1 MAQQI
6 SDQEQLRA
14 EELRQQ
20 LHHHN
25 HQYYVKD
32 NPEVLDSEYDALFRE
47 LQQLEQRH
55 PQLQTPDSPTLR
67 VGGEVLDGFQSVD
80 HLLPMASL
88 DNAFD
93 AGEME
98 DFEQRIV
105 ARLEVGTVEYI
116 AEPKLDGVALNL
128 LYEEG
133 VLVRGATR
141 GNGQQGEDVTV
152 NVRTIASIPL
162 KLHGR
167 DIPQRLEVRG
177 EVFISKADFERLNQ
191 RQIVKGEKP
200 FANPRNAAAG
210 SLRQLDSSIT
220 AQRPLSFISYGVGD
234 VEGGIEVEQYQQR
247 MQQLAQWGVPISS
260 ELTKLQGIKACQA
273 LIQHYLEQRSSL
285 PYEIDGIVFK
295 VNSYHYQQ
303 LLGQTARAPRWAIA
317 WKFPAQEATTT
328 LIAIELQVGRSG
340 AMTPV
345 ARLKPVEVGGV
356 TVSNATLHNA
366 DEVSRKDIREG
377 DQVIVRRAG
386 DVIPEVV
393 RSVGDRRS
401 VDSKPWVMAQQCPV
415 CGSET
420 VQDDGKSVV
429 RCSGG
434 LFCPA
439 QRKQA
444 VWHFASRKGL
454 DIEGLGGKLIEQL
467 VDQQMVSTPADL
479 FHLELEPLSKLQRM
493 GEKSAENLLQALQK
507 GRQTTLSRFLYGL
520 GIPEVG
526 EATAQAL
533 SDHFGTLNG
542 VMESTAEQLLG
553 VEDVGPIVAENIITF
568 FAQPHNCEVI
578 DQLLLAGLE
587 WPDVEPV
594 SSLEQALSG
603 QRYVIT
609 GTLNEMTRS
618 EAKQRLQTL
627 GAKVVGSV
635 SRKTTA
641 LICGADPGS
650 KREKALSIGV
660 PILDENELKQLLN
673 GYQ

>member
-32 NPEVLDSEYDALFRE
+32 NPEVLDSEYDALFHE

-328 LIAIELQVGRSG
+328 LIAIEL
-340 AMTPV
+340 
-345 ARLKPVEVGGV
+345 
-356 TVSNATLHNA
+356 
-366 DEVSRKDIREG
+366 
-377 DQVIVRRAG
+377 
-386 DVIPEVV
+386 
-393 RSVGDRRS
+393 
-401 VDSKPWVMAQQCPV
+401 
-415 CGSET
+415 
-420 VQDDGKSVV
+420 
-429 RCSGG
+429 
-434 LFCPA
+434 
-439 QRKQA
+439 
-444 VWHFASRKGL
+444 
-454 DIEGLGGKLIEQL
+454 
-467 VDQQMVSTPADL
+467 
-479 FHLELEPLSKLQRM
+479 
-493 GEKSAENLLQALQK
+493 
-507 GRQTTLSRFLYGL
+507 
-520 GIPEVG
+520 
-526 EATAQAL
+526 
-533 SDHFGTLNG
+533 
-542 VMESTAEQLLG
+542 
-553 VEDVGPIVAENIITF
+553 
-568 FAQPHNCEVI
+568 
-578 DQLLLAGLE
+578 
-587 WPDVEPV
+587 
-594 SSLEQALSG
+594 
-603 QRYVIT
+603 
-609 GTLNEMTRS
+609 
-618 EAKQRLQTL
+618 
-627 GAKVVGSV
+627 
-635 SRKTTA
+635 
-641 LICGADPGS
+641 
-650 KREKALSIGV
+650 
-660 PILDENELKQLLN
+660 
-673 GYQ
+673 